1 MKVTIW
7 RASTAIA
14 SVIQGAAQR
23 HDVRDHLYAQLE
35 VEGVQGWG
43 EISPQPHDL
52 NGDPGVDAVIEA
64 IRDEVVP
71 RLRRST
77 DATSRGSEWSR
88 VHQFAGPRSASVVA
102 WSLLEMALLD
112 VHLRLNARALPDLW
126 PGRYESRTMAT
137 VSLLEDSLPAISPDV
152 ERLRVKVRP
161 GVRPSARLAEIRD
174 LERPVIADY
183 NCSATGVDEVLRDLE
198 VLSSALVVVA
208 VEQPFAPGNL
218 VDHAALHA
226 HDGVTVSLDEG
237 VRSIMD
243 LRHIARYGAA
253 SLVCIKP
260 ARVGGLALAH
270 SMIEE
275 ARRLG
280 LRPYVGG
287 FFESPLARTVHR
299 QLVRAFIDEPS
310 DVAPVAFDAPP
321 VGGTPTPGGLG
332 WRPEFRP
339 TDELLTDVETERLYT
354 ASRGDSPGSTT
365 S

>member
-1 MKVTIW
+1 M
-7 RASTAIA
+7 A

-23 HDVRDHLYAQLE
+23 HDVRDHLFVQLE
-35 VEGVQGWG
+35 VDGVRGWG
-43 EISPQPHDL
+43 EVSPQPYDL

-71 RLRRST
+71 RLSRYT
-77 DATSRGSEWSR
+77 DAVPRGSEWSR

-112 VHLRLNARALPDLW
+112 LHLRFNARTLPNLW
-126 PGRYESRTMAT
+126 PGRNEPRTMAT
-137 VSLLEDSLPAISPDV
+137 ISLLEDSLPTISPDV

-161 GVRPSARLAEIRD
+161 GVRPSARLAAIHD
-174 LERPVIADY
+174 LGRPVIADY
-183 NCSATGVDEVLRDLE
+183 NCSATGVDEVLRDVE
-198 VLSSALVVVA
+198 VLSSTLLVVA
-208 VEQPFAPGNL
+208 VEQPFSPGNL
-218 VDHAALHA
+218 VDHAALQA
-226 HDGVTVSLDEG
+226 HDEVTVSLDEG

-243 LRHIARYGAA
+243 LRHIARYGAG

-260 ARVGGLALAH
+260 ARVGGLALAR

-299 QLVRAFIDEPS
+299 QLASAFVDEPS
-310 DVAPVAFDAPP
+310 DVAPVAFDGSRAVGAPAA
-321 VGGTPTPGGLG
+321 GGLG